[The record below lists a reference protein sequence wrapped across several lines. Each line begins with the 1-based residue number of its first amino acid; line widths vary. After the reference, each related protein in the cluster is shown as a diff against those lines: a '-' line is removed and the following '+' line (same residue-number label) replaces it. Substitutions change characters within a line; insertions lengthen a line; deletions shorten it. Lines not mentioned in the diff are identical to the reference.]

1 MVRMSRP
8 LVVLAALALTSMA
21 RPDATVITR
30 AMTASTIAEV
40 FVEADEVR
48 VEIEIGAA
56 DLEAFGNLLPDEV
69 RERMGLEP
77 RPLEERLSLFFAE
90 DWTIRADGG
99 EALAG
104 FVTNMEGRRRLV
116 RDEITGEPIPNQPE
130 DAEVVI
136 YAEFAFP
143 LDGRPTTLALKPPL
157 GRQGGAS
164 ASVGFVL
171 VHDGLPVN
179 DYRYLSTEETVDLD
193 WEDPWYSKFR
203 NKNLWRQYEAPLSA
217 YLYVE
222 PFEVRKEI
230 VVRPRDL
237 QQWVDLGLEGK
248 QVIRAEDWGTLK
260 QAVVDFLMPRCPVM
274 IDGREI
280 EPVLDR
286 VHFIERTL
294 RTSRVLEQPQDLDT
308 ISATLGVIIAY
319 PIDGLPQEATMEWDL
334 FPENVERIPSA
345 AADEAGGLPSTLTRE
360 DNLLRWQNF
369 LKNPKRAKL
378 VELDPPPGPRK
389 VSIPLASVLCALGA
403 MVALLTIKRKPVSRI
418 ASAAL
423 VVAALVSWPLARVEA
438 SNPFA
443 GSSALTNEETAGVC
457 GDLLRNVYRAFD
469 FREESDIYD
478 VLARS
483 TEGDLLTDVYL
494 EMRKALELEN
504 QGGARAR
511 IQEVEVLATESMALD
526 GGPGFFTTC
535 TWNVAGSV
543 GHWGHM
549 HTRRN
554 QYQAELTVE
563 AIDGRWKITGL
574 ELTSEV
580 RL

>member
-1 MVRMSRP
+1 MWGVSRP
-8 LVVLAALALTSMA
+8 LVLLAALGLAPVA
-21 RPDATVITR
+21 RPDATIVTR
-30 AMTASTIAEV
+30 AMTASTIAQV
-40 FVEADEVR
+40 FVEAHEVR

-56 DLEAFGNLLPDEV
+56 DLEVFGNLLPDEI
-69 RERMGLEP
+69 RERMGLVPE
-77 RPLEERLSLFFAE
+77 PLEERLPRFFAE

-104 FVTNMEGRRRLV
+104 SVTAMEGRRRLV

-130 DAEVVI
+130 DAEIVI
-136 YAEFAFP
+136 YAEFTFP
-143 LDGRPTTLALKPPL
+143 LERRPQTLALKPPL
-157 GRQGGAS
+157 GPQAGAS

-171 VHDGLPVN
+171 VHRGLPVN
-179 DYRYLSTEETVDLD
+179 DFRYLSKEETVDLD

-248 QVIRAEDWGTLK
+248 QVIRAEEWGTLK
-260 QAVVDFLMPRCPVM
+260 QKVVDFLMSRCPVW
-274 IDGREI
+274 IDGREV

-294 RTSRVLEQPQDLDT
+294 RTSRVLEQPQDLDVV
-308 ISATLGVIIAY
+308 SATLGVIIAY
-319 PIDGLPQEATMEWDL
+319 PVGGLPQEVTMEWEL
-334 FPENVERIPSA
+334 FPDNVERIPTA
-345 AADEAGGLPSTLTRE
+345 AVDEAGGMPSTLSRE
-360 DNLLRWQNF
+360 DNTLRWQNF
-369 LKNPKRAKL
+369 LKNPTRAKL
-378 VELDPPPGPRK
+378 VELDPPPIPSK
-389 VSIPLASVLCALGA
+389 LNIPLASALCVLGA
-403 MVALLTIKRKPVSRI
+403 IAALLRIKQKPVDRI
-418 ASAAL
+418 VGAGF
-423 VVAALVSWPLARVEA
+423 VVAALVLWPLAHIEV
-438 SNPFA
+438 SNPFG
-443 GSSALTNEETAGVC
+443 GSQALTDEETASVC

-469 FREESDIYD
+469 YREESDIYD

-483 TEGDLLTDVYL
+483 TEGELLTDVYL

-511 IQEVEVLATESMALD
+511 IQNVEVLSTDSTALD
-526 GGPGFFTTC
+526 GGPGFFTRC

-554 QYQAELTVE
+554 QYQAELTIE
-563 AIDGRWKITGL
+563 AIDGQWKITGL